1 MYLSKCIIERSRVSA
16 YFPRALS
23 FFLLQRR
30 DTNNELSFCITSS
43 FPLPIATESF
53 PSNLSRSECL
63 SKPLRSVR
71 FEPYFPSSVS
81 PRRLESRPW
90 IPASLDFP
98 WIRVALE
105 SPTVSTSSPSL
116 SFRALPSS
124 PFLFVLSQKNLFAR
138 RLSPKSLSK
147 LLSSLSLSL
156 SLLKVLS
163 WLMFWQKLQLQR
175 DDKQKQTEQMK
186 REKKRKSKKKNS
198 PKNLPLFLFS
208 LRNSTRNNT
217 LVRVLR
223 DISCLFLSRRRRRR
237 SKGRAFLLVP
247 LKSGY
252 LRRRKKTKDDG
263 VDFLRVVVVQFRR
276 HPKKGATT

>member
-16 YFPRALS
+16 SFPRALS
-23 FFLLQRR
+23 FFLLLLRR
-30 DTNNELSFCITSS
+30 DTNNELSFCFTSS
-43 FPLPIATESF
+43 FPLPTATESF

-98 WIRVALE
+98 WTHVIWE

-124 PFLFVLSQKNLFAR
+124 PFLFVLSQKNHLFAR

-147 LLSSLSLSL
+147 LLSSSSL

-163 WLMFWQKLQLQR
+163 WLMMFWQKQLDSER
-175 DDKQKQTEQMK
+175 ETTRGKWEQTMESKKRAKK
-186 REKKRKSKKKNS
+186 REKERKKEKKNRS
-198 PKNLPLFLFS
+198 PTS
-208 LRNSTRNNT
+208 
-217 LVRVLR
+217 
-223 DISCLFLSRRRRRR
+223 I
-237 SKGRAFLLVP
+237 
-247 LKSGY
+247 
-252 LRRRKKTKDDG
+252 
-263 VDFLRVVVVQFRR
+263 
-276 HPKKGATT
+276 TTQL

>member
-16 YFPRALS
+16 SFPRALS
-23 FFLLQRR
+23 FFLLLLRR
-30 DTNNELSFCITSS
+30 DTNNELSFCFTSS
-43 FPLPIATESF
+43 FPLPTATESF

-81 PRRLESRPW
+81 PRCLESRPW

-124 PFLFVLSQKNLFAR
+124 PFLFVLSQKNHLFAR

-147 LLSSLSLSL
+147 LLSSSSL

-163 WLMFWQKLQLQR
+163 WLMYWCLTKIVIQLER
-175 DDKQKQTEQMK
+175 DDKTNESKPQTLPE
-186 REKKRKSKKKNS
+186 RKNH
-198 PKNLPLFLFS
+198 
-208 LRNSTRNNT
+208 
-217 LVRVLR
+217 
-223 DISCLFLSRRRRRR
+223 
-237 SKGRAFLLVP
+237 
-247 LKSGY
+247 
-252 LRRRKKTKDDG
+252 
-263 VDFLRVVVVQFRR
+263 FLRV
-276 HPKKGATT
+276 

>member
-16 YFPRALS
+16 SFPRALS
-23 FFLLQRR
+23 FFLLLQRR
-30 DTNNELSFCITSS
+30 DTNNELSFCFTSS
-43 FPLPIATESF
+43 FPLPTATESF

-81 PRRLESRPW
+81 PRRLEYRPW
-90 IPASLDFP
+90 ISSNLDFP
-98 WIRVALE
+98 WTHVAEE
-105 SPTVSTSSPSL
+105 SLTVSTSSPSL

-163 WLMFWQKLQLQR
+163 WLICFDSYSYSYRETTRQMSKQR
-175 DDKQKQTEQMK
+175 AK
-186 REKKRKSKKKNS
+186 RKKRKKKRKSRKKAQKTS
-198 PKNLPLFLFS
+198 SFS
-208 LRNSTRNNT
+208 LFETRHKTT
-217 LVRVLR
+217 L
-223 DISCLFLSRRRRRR
+223 
-237 SKGRAFLLVP
+237 
-247 LKSGY
+247 
-252 LRRRKKTKDDG
+252 
-263 VDFLRVVVVQFRR
+263 
-276 HPKKGATT
+276 